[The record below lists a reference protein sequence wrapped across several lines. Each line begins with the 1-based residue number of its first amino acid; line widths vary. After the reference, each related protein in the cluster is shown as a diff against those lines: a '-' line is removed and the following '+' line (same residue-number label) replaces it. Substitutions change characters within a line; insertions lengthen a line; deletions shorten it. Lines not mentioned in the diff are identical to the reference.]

1 MRRQTGARE
10 NSTGA
15 RGGLL
20 ERLFSRDST
29 YLPLILKAQ
38 LVFLVGLAV
47 MAFVLPLSGSERGV
61 VLLSA
66 GALGGLTWAVLDHVG
81 QR

>member
-1 MRRQTGARE
+1 
-10 NSTGA
+10 
-15 RGGLL
+15 LL
-20 ERLFSRDST
+20 ERLFSRGST

-38 LVFLVGLAV
+38 LVFLVGLGV

-66 GALGGLTWAVLDHVG
+66 GALAGLTWAVLDHVG